1 MRVSHLSIEELYK
14 TPEWRRLS
22 VQQKFF
28 VQSYLASGEDQVFAT
43 NCAYGITT
51 DESARAFSY
60 KIVKAKK
67 VQAALNRYFCKSPRQ
82 ILIEQLQADITASK
96 PGGTARVQAQKVLAQ
111 FLTSGKLPK
120 KRGSKS

>member
-22 VQQKFF
+22 VQQRFF
-28 VQSYLASGEDQVFAT
+28 VQSYLASGMDQVFAT

-51 DESARAFSY
+51 SESARAFSY

-67 VQAALNRYFCKSPRQ
+67 VRAALDRYFCKSPRQ
-82 ILIEQLQADITASK
+82 ILIEQMQSDIAEAK
-96 PGGTARVQAQKVLAQ
+96 PGSTARVQAQKVLAQ
-111 FLTSGKLPK
+111 FLTGDKLPK
-120 KRGSKS
+120 RSKRK

>member
-1 MRVSHLSIEELYK
+1 LDELYK

-22 VQQKFF
+22 VQQKFW
-28 VQSYLASGEDQVFAT
+28 VQSYLAASGGSEGSSDDQVFAT
-43 NCAYGITT
+43 HAAYNAEG
-51 DESARAFSY
+51 DSARAFSY

-96 PGGTARVQAQKVLAQ
+96 PGGTARVEAQKTLAQ
-111 FLTSGKLPK
+111 VITGGKLPSK
-120 KRGSKS
+120 KRGARK